1 GMSVR
6 SLVPLN
12 FHYVELVLFAP
23 DALESSQ
30 QIVGVENRE
39 TTGSLRQSCKNLL
52 VGGCRRRKLRHD
64 AARLAIGRVV
74 EIGVRH
80 SAASA
85 SASCAATTRA
95 TTRASAGPASL
106 TSSSASAGAASTTL
120 APSAGATGTAT
131 GASRTTT
138 ASGPTTATTAGA
150 ATTRPLGIRH
160 SRRRISREQNPG
172 PRCGPPS
179 GPSRGSGSRPGLPR
193 SRPVQG
199 APNRRG
205 RKQAARVH
213 GIDRYIRF
221 IAGVDGRRQ
230 LGLVFRCQR
239 ETAGEQNHHFTSR
252 YTAPI
257 LCQAAH
263 GQQHAARAKLRRSI
277 PK

>member
-1 GMSVR
+1 VGSDVVR
-6 SLVPLN
+6 LSLV
-12 FHYVELVLFAP
+12 
-23 DALESSQ
+23 
-30 QIVGVENRE
+30 
-39 TTGSLRQSCKNLL
+39 
-52 VGGCRRRKLRHD
+52 
-64 AARLAIGRVV
+64 RVV
-74 EIGVRH
+74 ELGLRPPTAI
-80 SAASA
+80 APASLA
-85 SASCAATTRA
+85 PTTRA

-106 TSSSASAGAASTTL
+106 TSSGSSAGAGSTTL

-221 IAGVDGRRQ
+221 VAGVDGRRQ
-230 LGLVFRCQR
+230 LGLIFRCQR
-239 ETAGEQNHHFTSR
+239 ETAGEQHHHFAPR
-252 YTAPI
+252 YTAQI